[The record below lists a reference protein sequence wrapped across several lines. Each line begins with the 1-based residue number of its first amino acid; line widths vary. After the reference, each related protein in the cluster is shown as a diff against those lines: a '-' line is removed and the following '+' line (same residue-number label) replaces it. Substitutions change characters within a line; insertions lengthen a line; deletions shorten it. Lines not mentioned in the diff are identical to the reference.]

1 MEAIGQLT
9 GGLAH
14 DFNNMLAAMKV
25 ALGIAQERAG
35 DDVEMRAELD
45 IIAQATTRASQLTS
59 QLLTFSRSQPL
70 PLQIHDV
77 NQLVVALEPM
87 LRRVAIGSIEVK
99 LALSPIVD
107 AVSIDAASFDQAL
120 MNLLINARDA
130 MPNGG
135 TFTISTRNVVLDE
148 NAALRANVTPGAY
161 VEVQVADTGEGM
173 SSETMNR
180 IFEPFFTTKPVGR
193 GTGLGLAT
201 VWGFV
206 KNCGGGIEVWSELG
220 VGTRFT
226 LYLKRVDRPR
236 VGRRKPSSLAPPS
249 ASLVPPSGAPD
260 TILVVDDD
268 DLVRRSIAKI
278 LERNGYRVVAASGSA
293 EAIDLARSQQGKRIA
308 LVIMDVLLPGV
319 TGPELGRRL
328 NEVMPAKILFV
339 SGFSAESAP
348 IEDAKV
354 TPEMLLQKP
363 FTQAALLARVRELMP
378 SA

>member
-1 MEAIGQLT
+1 
-9 GGLAH
+9 
-14 DFNNMLAAMKV
+14 
-25 ALGIAQERAG
+25 
-35 DDVEMRAELD
+35 
-45 IIAQATTRASQLTS
+45 
-59 QLLTFSRSQPL
+59 
-70 PLQIHDV
+70 
-77 NQLVVALEPM
+77 M

-173 SSETMNR
+173 SPETMNR

-201 VWGFV
+201 VWGFI

-220 VGTRFT
+220 MGTRFT
-226 LYLKRVDRPR
+226 LYLKRTDRPR
-236 VGRRKPSSLAPPS
+236 VGRRKAATSSSLA
-249 ASLVPPSGAPD
+249 PPSGAPD

-278 LERNGYRVVAASGSA
+278 LERNGYRVVAASGST

-378 SA
+378 S